1 MADIKKR
8 AISPEQKAERRQ
20 HILAAA
26 AEMFLLERYDAVKM
40 ASVASAVGITKPA
53 LYRYFRSKEVLFLA
67 LFEQQLG
74 LLRDDFKSLEKP
86 AELGATLAAVFA
98 ARPLY
103 CRLSAILHTVLERD
117 LTYDEALAF
126 KQQLK
131 SQTAEIS
138 KQLASWMETD
148 DTEWVVNRV
157 LQLQHAVIG
166 VWHMSHPVGAV
177 KKVLER
183 DDMAVFRSNFEETL
197 AQHITTIIRT

>member
-8 AISPEQKAERRQ
+8 AISPAQKAERRQ
-20 HILAAA
+20 QILAAA
-26 AEMFLLERYDAVKM
+26 GEVFLLERYDAVNM
-40 ASVASAVGITKPA
+40 VSVATAVGITKPA

-74 LLRDDFKSLEKP
+74 LLRDDFKSIEKP
-86 AELGATLAAVFA
+86 TELGKAFAAIFA

-131 SQTAEIS
+131 SQMAEIS
-138 KQLASWMETD
+138 GQLAAWVATD
-148 DTEWVVNRV
+148 DIEWVVARV
-157 LQLQHAVIG
+157 IQLQHAVIG

-183 DDMAVFRSNFEETL
+183 DDMAVFRSDFEETL
-197 AQHITTIIRT
+197 AEHIDTIMRP